1 VPPKAL
7 KRKGQVRVE
16 PIYCRKCMKR
26 KPPTEFYI
34 AVDNILDSNNYMSVC
49 KDCITLIYTTYAR
62 VEHSWERGIYR
73 TCQTINMI
81 YSETAIAAV
90 RTQIESEK
98 LSSTDTSVFGQ
109 YKAKLISTMRGN
121 GVKSVVTRENV
132 DLTFQ
137 GNNAPFPVVQMEA
150 DEFDDAPLVLSFW
163 GEGFSKADYAFLEQE
178 LANFKATHKS
188 DTYAEI
194 VLLKE
199 VCYKLLEIQK
209 KRNGGLGSTAA
220 GVKELQA
227 LMSTLAIS
235 PDKVNQ
241 ASSGRSMETFGQWIK
256 DIEMSKPAEYFADKS
271 IYKDV
276 DNIEEYGEKYIV
288 DSLRR
293 FMTESTA
300 FGTDELEK
308 LVDEDAST
316 EG

>member
-34 AVDNILDSNNYMSVC
+34 AVDNILDSNNY
-49 KDCITLIYTTYAR
+49 ITLIYTTYAR

-81 YSETAIAAV
+81 YSETAVAAV

-98 LSSTDTSVFGQ
+98 LSAGDTSVFGQ

-137 GNNAPFPVVQMEA
+137 GNNAPFPVVQMNPE
-150 DEFDDAPLVLSFW
+150 EFDEAPIVISFW

-241 ASSGRSMETFGQWIK
+241 ASSGKSMECYGVWVK
-256 DIEMSKPAEYFADKS
+256 EIEQYRPCEYFADKS
-271 IYKDV
+271 MYRDV
-276 DNIEEYGEKYIV
+276 DNAEVYGNKYIV
-288 DSLRR
+288 ESQRR

-308 LVDEDAST
+308 LVDEDNAT